1 MVEVLL
7 GGGILIILLVLAA
20 VFFVSSCSKDQSTG
34 LSGFDVSFVVQN
46 GDEPRTA
53 GSSDNSDTSA
63 LVLDTAY
70 YVVTLMD
77 SVFDPPSPIFNDI
90 YDFLGATD
98 VYDSSCVTFT
108 AGVWRAGI
116 TYVVFTP
123 MRIGTVL
130 VMAMAGAVPN
140 DLDPYIIIPARSCDS
155 LWLHNVDISEAITS
169 DWLVLLRMAIDSAG
183 EYEAGVFGVYVDWT
197 GTEFEAYMRSHLS
210 WYGGVGLSDIS
221 RRLSTV
227 ERIGWWLE
235 SCPDCRTHLNNAIN
249 NMNAWKARWCRT
261 PMPPR
266 EPLWQLRRRYVSCC
280 PSSDYTRLCRMVDE
294 WIEREAHGLGY
305 SVIEI
310 WYRHVTLSSGTYY
323 CDPPTL
329 MACPNTCGCS
339 SCTSEWSAWKA
350 EADLAYSDYVSNV
363 RIEFIIASSYCD
375 ECMLFSV
382 P

>member
-70 YVVTLMD
+70 YVVTLKD
-77 SVFDPPSPIFNDI
+77 SVFDPPNSIFDDI

-98 VYDSSCVTFT
+98 VYDSACVTFT
-108 AGVWRAGI
+108 NSIWKAGEI
-116 TYVVFTP
+116 YIVFTP
-123 MRIGTVL
+123 MKIGTTL

-140 DLDPYIIIPARSCDS
+140 DLDPYIVIPARSCDS
-155 LWLHNVDISEAITS
+155 LWLHNVDISEAITN
-169 DWLVLLRMAIDSAG
+169 DWLVLLRMAIDTAG

-197 GTEFEAYMRSHLS
+197 GTEFEAYMRSHLY

-235 SCPDCRTHLNNAIN
+235 SCPDCRIHLNNAIN
-249 NMNAWKARWCRT
+249 NMWAWKRYWTSPPPPKEPLWRVRMDYLRCCDDDLSDEIEEWIRRETRGIGYSVVYKWYLYLTTGGLVEAIPVDMVYPDRPACSDPCSWPTYNAWKS
-261 PMPPR
+261 M
-266 EPLWQLRRRYVSCC
+266 
-280 PSSDYTRLCRMVDE
+280 
-294 WIEREAHGLGY
+294 
-305 SVIEI
+305 
-310 WYRHVTLSSGTYY
+310 
-323 CDPPTL
+323 
-329 MACPNTCGCS
+329 
-339 SCTSEWSAWKA
+339 
-350 EADLAYSDYVSNV
+350 ADLASADFADV
-363 RIEFIIASSYCD
+363 RHEFLIASSYCD
-375 ECMLFSV
+375 ECMLMSI